1 MAATLTNAWAIPNQ
15 NGSLVAEDSIIIGLT
30 GNIATGKSTAA
41 RYLAQK
47 GAHVIDADVV
57 AHQVM
62 QPDGEAYAAIVA
74 EFGPAILQP
83 DGRIDRGKLGALV
96 FADAAKLS
104 RLEYLVHPAV
114 NERIYREAERVP
126 ARIIIL
132 EAIKLLEVG
141 PIASLC
147 DEIWVITANPE
158 TQVERA
164 RTRHGMADAETRRR
178 MQMQSPQAAK
188 INQADRVIAND
199 GTLAELYAQL
209 DLLWAEL
216 IQQAN
221 TVTTP

>member
-1 MAATLTNAWAIPNQ
+1 LAAFHQ
-15 NGSLVAEDSIIIGLT
+15 NGTLVAEDSIVIGLT
-30 GNIATGKSTAA
+30 GNIATGKSTVS

-57 AHQVM
+57 SHQVM
-62 QPDGEAYAAIVA
+62 QPDGEAYTAIVA
-74 EFGPAILQP
+74 EFGPTILQP
-83 DGRIDRGKLGALV
+83 DGRIDRSKLGAIV

-104 RLEYLVHPAV
+104 RLEFFIHPAV
-114 NERIYREAERVP
+114 CRRIIQEAEHAQAHV
-126 ARIIIL
+126 IIL

-141 PIASLC
+141 TIASLC
-147 DEIWVITANPE
+147 DEIWVITARPE

-164 RTRHGMADAETRRR
+164 RTQRGMADAETRRR

-209 DLLWAEL
+209 DLRWAEL
-216 IQQAN
+216 MQRFDPVA
-221 TVTTP
+221 TP